1 MKNELKS
8 ISKLSMRF
16 LGLLMIST
24 VVLVIL
30 NLIVLSVFAINENRG
45 TSPWQVAE
53 DSAEAMHQENGNH
66 TLSEEMKAEL
76 KEVQAW
82 AIFIDDTSGKAI
94 WNSGDLPENIPKEY
108 TLSEIASL
116 TRGYLDGYPTFT
128 GEAEDGLMVVG
139 FPKDSYWKYM
149 QSGWDY
155 QFIKNVPITLFIL
168 GICNIA
174 FIFIIYMATNYKFLK
189 SVGPIVEGIQYLPKK
204 ETVNV
209 KEKGALSELAANIN
223 QTSAILQ
230 SQQRMLKRKEEAR
243 SNWIAG
249 VSHDIRTPLSMV
261 MGYVGQLEEEDKLDL
276 ESRQKITVIRKQS
289 EKMKR
294 LIDDLNLAS
303 KLEYNMQPIHLKDEN
318 VIAVVREVAA
328 EFMNINLDGK
338 YPIAWIADEQVSACI
353 IAADKPLLKRAIS
366 NLVQNSM
373 NHNEDGCIIFIAIRI
388 ELDKCVVSIEDNGK
402 GATKEQIQYLN
413 NTPHYMLGSN
423 PSGELRHGLGLLIV
437 KQIVSSHGGEMTI
450 EQSSYV
456 GLAVRM
462 ILPVQELQE

>member
-1 MKNELKS
+1 MKGELKS

-24 VVLVIL
+24 AVLVLL
-30 NLIVLSVFAINENRG
+30 NLIVISVFAINENRG

-53 DSAEAMHQENGNH
+53 DSAEAMHQENGNY
-66 TLSEEMKAEL
+66 TLSEEMKVTLE
-76 KEVQAW
+76 EEQAW
-82 AIFIDDTSGKAI
+82 AIFIDDTSGEVI
-94 WNSGDLPENIPKEY
+94 WNSEDVPENIPKEY
-108 TLSEIASL
+108 RLSDIASL
-116 TRGYLDGYPTFT
+116 TRGYLDDYPTFT

-261 MGYVGQLEEEDKLDL
+261 MGYVGQLEEEDNLDQ

-318 VIAVVREVAA
+318 VIAVVREVAV
-328 EFMNINLDGK
+328 EFMNIDLDGK
-338 YPIAWIADEQVSACI
+338 YPVEWNVNEQASVCI
-353 IAADKPLLKRAIS
+353 IPIDRPLLKRAIN
-366 NLVQNSM
+366 NLIQNSI
-373 NHNEDGCIIFIAIRI
+373 NHNEDGCTIYLSIAIR
-388 ELDKCVVSIEDNGK
+388 ESKCIISVEDNGK
-402 GATKEQIQYLN
+402 GTTEEQIQHLN
-413 NTPHYMLGSN
+413 NTPHYMLESN
-423 PSGELRHGLGLLIV
+423 RSGELRYGLGLLIV
-437 KQIVSSHGGEMTI
+437 KQIISSHGGETVI
-450 EQSSYV
+450 EQSRYG
-456 GLAVRM
+456 GLAVRI
-462 ILPVQELQE
+462 ILPTAEC

>member
-1 MKNELKS
+1 MKGELKS

-24 VVLVIL
+24 AVLVLL
-30 NLIVLSVFAINENRG
+30 NLIVISFFAINENRG

-53 DSAEAMHQENGNH
+53 DSAEAMHQENENY
-66 TLSEEMKAEL
+66 TLSEEMKAKL
-76 KEVQAW
+76 KEEQAW
-82 AIFIDDTSGKAI
+82 AVFIDDTSGEVI
-94 WNSGDLPENIPKEY
+94 WNSDDVPENIPKEY
-108 TLSEIASL
+108 RLSDIASL
-116 TRGYLDGYPTFT
+116 TRGYLDDYPTFT
-128 GEAEDGLMVVG
+128 GEGEDGLMVVG

-149 QSGWDY
+149 QPAWDY

-174 FIFIIYMATNYKFLK
+174 LIFIIYMATNYKFLK

-261 MGYVGQLEEEDKLDL
+261 MGYVGQLEEENNLDQ

-303 KLEYNMQPIHLKDEN
+303 KLEYNMQPFHLKDEN
-318 VIAVVREVAA
+318 VIAVVREVAV
-328 EFMNINLDGK
+328 EFMNIDLDGK
-338 YPIAWIADEQVSACI
+338 YPVEWNVDEQITACI
-353 IAADKPLLKRAIS
+353 IPIDRPLLKRAIS
-366 NLVQNSM
+366 NLIQNSM
-373 NHNEDGCIIFIAIRI
+373 NHNEDGCIIYLSIAIR
-388 ELDKCVVSIEDNGK
+388 ESKCIISVEDNGK
-402 GATKEQIQYLN
+402 GTTEEQIQHLN
-413 NTPHYMLGSN
+413 NTPHYMLESN
-423 PSGELRHGLGLLIV
+423 RSGELRHGLGLLIV
-437 KQIVSSHGGEMTI
+437 KQIISSHGGETVI
-450 EQSSYV
+450 KQSRYG
-456 GLAVRM
+456 GLAVRI
-462 ILPVQELQE
+462 ILPAAEC